1 MSGVSTYLN
10 FTDQTEEALNFYK
23 SVFGTE
29 FAGEISRMG
38 EVPLQEGQP
47 ELGPEDK
54 ALVMQVALPI
64 LG

>member
-10 FTDQTEEALNFYK
+10 FTGETEETLNFYK

-29 FAGEISRMG
+29 FAGEISRTG
-38 EVPLQEGQP
+38 EAPPQEGRP